1 MQATIWMVTL
11 HNYGFQLPIRY
22 QHLFQRFP
30 TQLKVLTTL
39 LLLSLSASV
48 LAYFVEKKIMKKVKQ
63 KLCPSFTKSQLPMS
77 THISLSLLLSQKEN
91 TSPSKAILSPE
102 LQRLTFTTSSKT
114 SGNPQTLLHSVL
126 PFAFFPSH
134 LVL

>member
-1 MQATIWMVTL
+1 MVTL

-48 LAYFVEKKIMKKVKQ
+48 LAYFVEKKNNEEGKIE
-63 KLCPSFTKSQLPMS
+63 TLPILYKEPI
-77 THISLSLLLSQKEN
+77 TYVYTYLPLSLAVSEREYLPIKSNTVTWTSEVNFYHLLQDLWE
-91 TSPSKAILSPE
+91 PID
-102 LQRLTFTTSSKT
+102 
-114 SGNPQTLLHSVL
+114 
-126 PFAFFPSH
+126 FAS
-134 LVL
+134 